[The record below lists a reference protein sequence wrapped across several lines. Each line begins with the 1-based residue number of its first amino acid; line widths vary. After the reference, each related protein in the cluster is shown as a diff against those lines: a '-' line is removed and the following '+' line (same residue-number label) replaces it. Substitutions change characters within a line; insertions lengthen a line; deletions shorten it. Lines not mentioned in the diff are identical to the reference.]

1 MSYGLL
7 ITTYDIQIFKYICVG
22 YDQYK
27 LIKYKSILFKLLMTS
42 FKMLLFL
49 FFLHLIKYSQ
59 RNVNMSHYDCIFFLF
74 LYIYWFFL
82 YVSLFL
88 DKVSNGFWCLPSLW
102 IAPFIIKNI
111 HLCFTKNYYIDTG
124 SKNLEW
130 GGRMDINMNQTLLV
144 IQWSIL
150 YREENEIELGLWEG
164 ALKRMHSRN
173 NRAT

>member
-7 ITTYDIQIFKYICVG
+7 ITTYEIKIFKYICVG

-74 LYIYWFFL
+74 LYIYSDFSFM
-82 YVSLFL
+82 Y
-88 DKVSNGFWCLPSLW
+88 
-102 IAPFIIKNI
+102 
-111 HLCFTKNYYIDTG
+111 LCFLIRYLMVSDVY
-124 SKNLEW
+124 
-130 GGRMDINMNQTLLV
+130 LLV
-144 IQWSIL
+144 NCSFH
-150 YREENEIELGLWEG
+150 Y
-164 ALKRMHSRN
+164 
-173 NRAT
+173 